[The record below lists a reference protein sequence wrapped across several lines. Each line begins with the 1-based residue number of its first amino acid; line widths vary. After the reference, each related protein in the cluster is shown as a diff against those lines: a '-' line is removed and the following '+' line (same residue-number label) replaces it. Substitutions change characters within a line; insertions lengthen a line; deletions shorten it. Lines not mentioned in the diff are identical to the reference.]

1 MAGQGVGRQIAA
13 REIASEAIP
22 AGVVV
27 SGRSISKLR
36 AQGCASDATLWN
48 ILVRLFGDTGPVA
61 ILDVNSCKKCSKEC
75 TELSLLALLKQVY
88 CSSDNCNFTIGRHS
102 LAFIALSRLRFPGSA
117 PKV

>member
-1 MAGQGVGRQIAA
+1 MAGQGDGRQIAA

-61 ILDVNSCKKCSKEC
+61 ILDVNSCKKCSKEIPFSVVETC
-75 TELSLLALLKQVY
+75 VLLQRQLQLHDRQ
-88 CSSDNCNFTIGRHS
+88 S
-102 LAFIALSRLRFPGSA
+102 
-117 PKV
+117 